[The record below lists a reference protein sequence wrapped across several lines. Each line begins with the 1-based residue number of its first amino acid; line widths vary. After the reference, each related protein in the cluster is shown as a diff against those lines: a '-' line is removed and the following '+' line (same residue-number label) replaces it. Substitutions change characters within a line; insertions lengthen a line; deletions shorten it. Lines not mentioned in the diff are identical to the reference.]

1 MAKIPLFIWFYT
13 SQVQDFWTIN
23 SSTSPC
29 PCMYGIFTYIW
40 LIFMGNVLKGNTPVP
55 GTGMLCFFFA
65 ENCAQKPQTIRT
77 WISMPN
83 NCKCG
88 CPRHFSASFKH
99 VIHSMDLK
107 VWESWIIGYVF
118 HFYISAPPWKS
129 LYLQN
134 ITQYNILRKTVENPQ
149 NRWSLLARDDH
160 HCLTFQAFGWFFVSG
175 GVSGSATV
183 TCCALRVL
191 FWTLQWDRV
200 SLNLYNKGCFGPQNG
215 NFWGV
220 RILRVNNFLRQSVSP
235 NFSLP
240 DFPETLQMFT
250 SQPFFYLVASIQ
262 LT

>member
-1 MAKIPLFIWFYT
+1 MGLVYLPTWMVDVYGKCIW
-13 SQVQDFWTIN
+13 
-23 SSTSPC
+23 
-29 PCMYGIFTYIW
+29 
-40 LIFMGNVLKGNTPVP
+40 GNTPVP
-55 GTGMLCFFFA
+55 EMLWSLFA
-65 ENCAQKPQTIRT
+65 ENCPQKATNDSHLDLNAQQLQMRLPSTLFSLLQTL
-77 WISMPN
+77 WY
-83 NCKCG
+83 
-88 CPRHFSASFKH
+88 
-99 VIHSMDLK
+99 SMDLK

-118 HFYISAPPWKS
+118 SIFIYISAPPWKS

-134 ITQYNILRKTVENPQ
+134 IKQYNILRKTVENPQ
-149 NRWSLLARDDH
+149 NRWSQLARDDH

-200 SLNLYNKGCFGPQNG
+200 SLNLYNKGCFGPQNS